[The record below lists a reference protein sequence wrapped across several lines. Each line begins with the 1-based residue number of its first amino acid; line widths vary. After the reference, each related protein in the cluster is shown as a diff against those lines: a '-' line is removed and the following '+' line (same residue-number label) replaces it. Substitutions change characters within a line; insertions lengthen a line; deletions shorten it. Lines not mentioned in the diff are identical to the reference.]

1 MTKNSGPN
9 AILIGEVEGDTEG
22 EEMIFRKDLGALE
35 EQVVTGR
42 LGGAVG

>member
-22 EEMIFRKDLGALE
+22 EEMIFRKDEWGFRR
-35 EQVVTGR
+35 TDGR
-42 LGGAVG
+42 YESL